1 MRQHAVK
8 NDRTL
13 SYYKLVFI
21 TIIVILRLATV
32 IKLRATKAQIYISV
46 NIIAMYTRFFYKKV
60 VCKKVVLD
68 WQKPKESFSTSSKK
82 FKTIFKLNQTVFTCM
97 VSRDMRLKMLKS
109 FQHSCQLFKV
119 NMREVSSFRS
129 YFLIL

>member
-1 MRQHAVK
+1 MLLK

-46 NIIAMYTRFFYKKV
+46 NIIAMYTRFFIRK
-60 VCKKVVLD
+60 
-68 WQKPKESFSTSSKK
+68 SSIRK
-82 FKTIFKLNQTVFTCM
+82 
-97 VSRDMRLKMLKS
+97 
-109 FQHSCQLFKV
+109 
-119 NMREVSSFRS
+119 
-129 YFLIL
+129 

>member
-1 MRQHAVK
+1 MLLK

-46 NIIAMYTRFFYKKV
+46 NIIAMYTRFF
-60 VCKKVVLD
+60 
-68 WQKPKESFSTSSKK
+68 
-82 FKTIFKLNQTVFTCM
+82 I
-97 VSRDMRLKMLKS
+97 RKS
-109 FQHSCQLFKV
+109 FIRK
-119 NMREVSSFRS
+119 
-129 YFLIL
+129 

>member
-1 MRQHAVK
+1 MLLK

-46 NIIAMYTRFFYKKV
+46 NIIA
-60 VCKKVVLD
+60 
-68 WQKPKESFSTSSKK
+68 
-82 FKTIFKLNQTVFTCM
+82 II
-97 VSRDMRLKMLKS
+97 
-109 FQHSCQLFKV
+109 HA
-119 NMREVSSFRS
+119 
-129 YFLIL
+129 FL